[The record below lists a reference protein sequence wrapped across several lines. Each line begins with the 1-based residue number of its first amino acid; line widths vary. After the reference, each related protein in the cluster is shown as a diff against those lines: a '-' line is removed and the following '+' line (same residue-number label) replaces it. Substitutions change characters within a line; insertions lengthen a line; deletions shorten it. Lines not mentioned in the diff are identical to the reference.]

1 MNQLGPTKIIA
12 QSADRIVIQKPVLQ
26 KLSPL
31 LTEVK
36 ITLPR
41 VTMHVKALEGN

>member
-1 MNQLGPTKIIA
+1 MNTLCPTKIIA
-12 QSADRIVIQKPVLQ
+12 QSPDRIVIQRTVLQ

-36 ITLPR
+36 ISLPAI
-41 VTMHVKALEGN
+41 TMHIKALEER